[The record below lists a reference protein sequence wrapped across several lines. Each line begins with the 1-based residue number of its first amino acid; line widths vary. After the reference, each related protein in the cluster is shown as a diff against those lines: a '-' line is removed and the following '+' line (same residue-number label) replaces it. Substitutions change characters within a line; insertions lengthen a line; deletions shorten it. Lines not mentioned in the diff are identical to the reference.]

1 MTVTSHMSDSFKSK
15 LLCHIFF
22 HIVPGEGT
30 IMIPLIILYVN
41 LWVVAYPDM
50 LF

>member
-1 MTVTSHMSDSFKSK
+1 MTVTCHMSDSFKSK
-15 LLCHIFF
+15 LLCHIFL

-30 IMIPLIILYVN
+30 IMVPLIILYVN

-50 LF
+50 LL

>member
-1 MTVTSHMSDSFKSK
+1 MF
-15 LLCHIFF
+15 LLIE
-22 HIVPGEGT
+22 PGEGT